1 MAAGVVRHPNAE
13 VASAPGPGH
22 ARRDRYEAVYMG
34 PGTPPEIYK
43 AGTADLVQ
51 LPEKVTKETARR
63 FAEIHAQDPY
73 TQELYLM
80 EAKPCTI

>member
-1 MAAGVVRHPNAE
+1 MRIEFSSIAGLQYVTD
-13 VASAPGPGH
+13 GP
-22 ARRDRYEAVYMG
+22 RRYEAVYMG
-34 PGTPPEIYK
+34 PNTPPEIYR

-51 LPEKVTKETARR
+51 LPEKVTKEIARR

>member
-1 MAAGVVRHPNAE
+1 MRIEFSSIAGLQYITDGRNK
-13 VASAPGPGH
+13 
-22 ARRDRYEAVYMG
+22 YEAVYYSG
-34 PGTPPEIYK
+34 EVEIYK
-43 AGTADLVQ
+43 ANTADLVQ
-51 LPEKVTKETARR
+51 LPEKVTKEVARR

>member
-1 MAAGVVRHPNAE
+1 MRIEFSSIAGLQYVTDGRNK
-13 VASAPGPGH
+13 
-22 ARRDRYEAVYMG
+22 YEAVYMG
-34 PGTPPEIYK
+34 PGTPPEVYK
-43 AGTADLVQ
+43 ANTADLVQ
-51 LPEKVTKETARR
+51 LPEKVTKEITRR

>member
-1 MAAGVVRHPNAE
+1 MRIEFSSIAGLQYITD
-13 VASAPGPGH
+13 GP
-22 ARRDRYEAVYMG
+22 RRYEAVHTADG
-34 PGTPPEIYK
+34 LQIYR
-43 AGTADLVQ
+43 AGTNERAQ
-51 LPEKVTKETARR
+51 LPEKVTREIARR

>member
-1 MAAGVVRHPNAE
+1 MKIEFSSIAGLQRITD
-13 VASAPGPGH
+13 GP
-22 ARRDRYEAVYMG
+22 DKYEAVYMG
-34 PGTPPEIYK
+34 PGTPPEVYK
-43 AGTADLVQ
+43 ANTADLVQ
-51 LPEKVTKETARR
+51 LPEKVTKEITRR

>member
-1 MAAGVVRHPNAE
+1 MRVEFSSLAGLQYITD
-13 VASAPGPGH
+13 GP
-22 ARRDRYEAVYMG
+22 RKYEAVYMG
-34 PGTPPEIYK
+34 PKTTPEIYK

-51 LPEKVTKETARR
+51 LPERITKEVARR

>member
-1 MAAGVVRHPNAE
+1 MRIEFSSIAGLQYITDGRHK
-13 VASAPGPGH
+13 
-22 ARRDRYEAVYMG
+22 YEAVYYG
-34 PGTPPEIYK
+34 GEVEIYK
-43 AGTADLVQ
+43 AGTDERAT
-51 LPEKVTKETARR
+51 LPDKVTREITRR

>member
-1 MAAGVVRHPNAE
+1 MKITFSSLAGLQYITD
-13 VASAPGPGH
+13 GP
-22 ARRDRYEAVYMG
+22 RRYEAVH
-34 PGTPPEIYK
+34 TPDGPEIDR
-43 AGTADLVQ
+43 AGTNERAQ
-51 LPEKVTKETARR
+51 LPEHVTREIARR